1 MECRGLGIG
10 RMHGFWVGIFHGL
23 GSDCGRLA
31 HSGPVPCGRASPAPH
46 LDPGPGDQG
55 PQRQHIQKLR
65 IDFASVRN
73 RCCKKPLTRVRFLEA
88 RRQALVPKLEASRV
102 QSAQLP
108 LPSFSFQE
116 RRKILPFS
124 AILSFQFYESA
135 CNFINLFK
143 RYSFVNNI
151 PLV

>member
-1 MECRGLGIG
+1 M
-10 RMHGFWVGIFHGL
+10 
-23 GSDCGRLA
+23 
-31 HSGPVPCGRASPAPH
+31 
-46 LDPGPGDQG
+46 
-55 PQRQHIQKLR
+55 
-65 IDFASVRN
+65 
-73 RCCKKPLTRVRFLEA
+73 
-88 RRQALVPKLEASRV
+88 PKLEASRV

-124 AILSFQFYESA
+124 AIVSFQFYESA